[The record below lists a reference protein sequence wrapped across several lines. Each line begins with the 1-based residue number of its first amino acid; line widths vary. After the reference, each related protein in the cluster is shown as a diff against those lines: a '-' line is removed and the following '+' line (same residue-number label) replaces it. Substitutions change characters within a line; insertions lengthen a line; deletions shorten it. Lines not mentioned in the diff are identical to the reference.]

1 MVDLWELIG
10 GAAYSTAVFALGR
23 LSANTDWSG
32 LFDSSANQS
41 SESSSESLSSS
52 KCAGLLTEIRQELDT
67 HTASTRRL
75 NEQLDS
81 DDPESI
87 CDQAKATRNDNSHFQ
102 KFLDDRCSQLE
113 QHSGER
119 GGDLSQ
125 LLQNLAGHRERAV
138 ELDGVLAKLEDPEQ
152 LESAISPLRDC
163 IRDLQ
168 DHNRRLQGEL
178 QKTREAV
185 AQQSE
190 RLEQAKEEA
199 RIDALTGLPNRRAF
213 DERIRQSHEAFAE
226 GEPGFVVALL
236 DVDHFKRFNDDHGHA
251 TGDRVLEVVAKV
263 LRRSQRG
270 SDHVARFG
278 GEEFVVLLQRVSE
291 EQALTVIDR
300 QRERIG
306 KASLMLDG
314 KSLSITV
321 SAGVAEVRP
330 GESISSVLERADRA
344 LYAAK
349 AAGRNQTCRD
359 IDDQADAG
367 EASSA
372 DVLKEMSPA

>member
-1 MVDLWELIG
+1 MAELWELIG
-10 GAAYSTAVFALGR
+10 GAAYTSAVFALGR
-23 LSANTDWSG
+23 LSASTDWSG
-32 LFDSSANQS
+32 LFDSSGNRS
-41 SESSSESLSSS
+41 TESPGELLSSS

-119 GGDLSQ
+119 GGDLNQ

-152 LESAISPLRDC
+152 IESAISPLRDC

-178 QKTREAV
+178 EKTREAV

-270 SDHVARFG
+270 TDHVARFG

-314 KSLSITV
+314 KNLSITV

-359 IDDQADAG
+359 MEDQADAG
-367 EASSA
+367 DASSA

>member
-10 GAAYSTAVFALGR
+10 GAAYTSAVFALGR
-23 LSANTDWSG
+23 LSTNTDWSG
-32 LFDSSANQS
+32 LFDLSGNRS
-41 SESSSESLSSS
+41 SESSDESLSSS
-52 KCAGLLTEIRQELDT
+52 QCAGLLTEIRQELDS
-67 HTASTRRL
+67 HSASTRRL

-81 DDPESI
+81 ADHESI

-102 KFLDDRCSQLE
+102 KFLDDRWSQLE
-113 QHSGER
+113 QHSGDQ
-119 GGDLSQ
+119 GDDLSQ
-125 LLQNLAGHRERAV
+125 LLRNLAGHRERAV

-178 QKTREAV
+178 EKTRQAV

-213 DERIRQSHEAFAE
+213 EERIRQSHDDFAKGEA
-226 GEPGFVVALL
+226 PYVVALL

-270 SDHVARFG
+270 TDHVARFG

-314 KSLSITV
+314 KNLSITA

-359 IDDQADAG
+359 IDDQTGAG
-367 EASSA
+367 DTRSS
-372 DVLKEMSPA
+372 DLLNEMSLT